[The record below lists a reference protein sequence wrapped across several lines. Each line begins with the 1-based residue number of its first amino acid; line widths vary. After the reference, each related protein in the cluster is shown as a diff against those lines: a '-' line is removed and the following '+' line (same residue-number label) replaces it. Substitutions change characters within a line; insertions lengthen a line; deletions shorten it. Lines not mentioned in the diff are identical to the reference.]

1 MKASPWLLSLP
12 AFALGFWAFASCD
25 EARHSQ
31 GEPPPTTEPSPNA
44 SIMPAPLASEIE
56 PEPKPGAT
64 RDAGAP
70 ADAGSD
76 AGAVSTRF
84 LREDSAV
91 DPDLA
96 PRESTGVR
104 ATMRMRWLDL
114 PPFPRLPETNTE
126 ASQRLREA
134 LAFELVVEL
143 SVGGRMRARINSD
156 AFVWP
161 RGTELRARLDRVGN
175 VLAWSSGSSYSVLP
189 VGTLRAALN
198 EARPDSVPL
207 SKPKLVTDGGG
218 NVLGAATERIELST
232 PMGRLVVEQAL
243 LANAGASGK
252 LWCRVLSELI
262 AAEPLNPACE
272 RAYVPLRAELFSR
285 AGGHVLIE
293 TIRLERDHVTLDP
306 VALQTPPGGA
316 IFRPLE
322 VPSSSPAQ
330 VPSSERMRELRVR
343 ALARTEKPDP
353 GAPKDG
359 LVIQNRG
366 DVLRY
371 LLLDG
376 LPVARVAPRSEVKLE
391 GLLPGKYALATL
403 DFLGDDPTPLRIVE
417 LPARV
422 ALGEEP

>member
-1 MKASPWLLSLP
+1 MKPSPWLLSLP
-12 AFALGFWAFASCD
+12 AIVLGFWAFTSCD
-25 EARHSQ
+25 DARRAPN
-31 GEPPPTTEPSPNA
+31 EPPQTTEPSPNA

-56 PEPKPGAT
+56 PETKPGVT
-64 RDAGAP
+64 HDAGAP
-70 ADAGSD
+70 SD
-76 AGAVSTRF
+76 AGTDVVSTRF

-91 DPDLA
+91 EADLA

-114 PPFPRLPETNTE
+114 PPFPRLPETNNE

-143 SVGGRMRARINSD
+143 SVGGRMRVRVNSD

-175 VLAWSSGSSYSVLP
+175 VLTWNSGASYSVLP
-189 VGTLRAALN
+189 VGSLRAALN

-243 LANAGASGK
+243 LPNAGASGK

-262 AAEPLNPACE
+262 AAEPLNAACE

-285 AGGHVLIE
+285 ASGHVLIE
-293 TIRLERDHVTLDP
+293 TVRLERDHVTLDP
-306 VALQTPPGGA
+306 AALQTPPA
-316 IFRPLE
+316 SAAFRPLE
-322 VPSSSPAQ
+322 VPSAAPAQ
-330 VPSSERMRELRVR
+330 VPSSERLRELRLR
-343 ALARTEKPDP
+343 ALARSEKPDP
-353 GAPKDG
+353 GAPKEG

>member
-1 MKASPWLLSLP
+1 P
-12 AFALGFWAFASCD
+12 AVALGFWAFTSCD
-25 EARHSQ
+25 ETRHTTTEAPQ
-31 GEPPPTTEPSPNA
+31 TTEPSPNA

-56 PEPKPGAT
+56 PEPKASVSH
-64 RDAGAP
+64 DAGAP
-70 ADAGSD
+70 TDAGSD
-76 AGAVSTRF
+76 AGVISTRF

-91 DPDLA
+91 DPDLT
-96 PRESTGVR
+96 PRENTGVR
-104 ATMRMRWLDL
+104 ATMRLRWLDL
-114 PPFPRLPETNTE
+114 PPFPRLPEANLE
-126 ASQRLREA
+126 ALQRQREA

-143 SVGGRMRARINSD
+143 SVGGRMRVRVNSD

-175 VLAWSSGSSYSVLP
+175 VLAWSAGTAYSVLP

-198 EARPDSVPL
+198 EGRPDSVPL

-232 PMGRLVVEQAL
+232 PLGRLLLEQAL
-243 LANAGASGK
+243 LSNAGASGK
-252 LWCRVLSELI
+252 LLCRALSELV
-262 AAEPLNPACE
+262 AAEPLNAACE
-272 RAYVPLRAELFSR
+272 RAYVPLRAELISR
-285 AGGHVLIE
+285 AGGHLLIE

-306 VALQTPPGGA
+306 ALLQTPPA
-316 IFRPLE
+316 AAAFRPLE
-322 VPSSSPAQ
+322 IPSATPAQ
-330 VPSSERMRELRVR
+330 IPSSERLRELRLR
-343 ALARTEKPDP
+343 ALPRSEKPDP
-353 GAPKDG
+353 AAPKDG

-376 LPVARVAPRSEVKLE
+376 LPVARVAARSELKLE

-403 DFLGDDPTPLRIVE
+403 DFLGDDPASLRIVE